1 MVGWLGR
8 RVSAVAAAAVLALAP
23 GAGQTE
29 SLTDALILAYQHS
42 QLLEQN
48 RALLRA
54 TDEDVATAIAALRP
68 TISFVASSNFSV
80 THSSSPTAAAFA
92 QNLSTSA
99 QLTYE
104 ITIFDFGRNRLAV
117 EAAKETVLA
126 TRAALVDIEQ
136 QVLYS
141 AVQAYLNVLS
151 AFETVSV
158 RQNNVRVIT
167 EELRAARDRFEV
179 GEVTRTDVSIA
190 EARLAGAR
198 AQLASAQGDLMIAR
212 EAYKAAVGRYP
223 GTLFRP
229 PSPPMTVNT
238 EAAAKAVAERG
249 HPRIVQAQHQVTT
262 AELNVGRAE
271 AAMKPRLSG
280 SLSTGVSSADRL
292 DTFGSASSSLTLGGG
307 VSLTAPIY
315 QGGALSASLRR
326 AIAQRD
332 SARAGLLQTTI
343 QVSQNVGN
351 AWAQLA
357 VAQASLQSSVQ
368 QVRAAQLAYDGVR
381 EEARLGARTTLDVLD
396 AEQELLD
403 AKVSAITA
411 ETSRYIAVYGVL
423 SAMGLLTVEHLGLG
437 IPTYDPAAYY
447 NTVKD
452 APVRYVS
459 PQGEKLDRVL
469 ERLFKDE

>member
-8 RVSAVAAAAVLALAP
+8 RFSAVVLAATVALAP
-23 GAGQTE
+23 CAGQSE
-29 SLTDALILAYQHS
+29 SLTDALILAYKHS

-68 TISFVASSNFSV
+68 TINFVASSNFSV
-80 THSSSPTAAAFA
+80 THSASPTAPAFA

-104 ITIFDFGRNRLAV
+104 ITIFDFGRSRLAV

-126 TRAALVDIEQ
+126 TRAALVDLEQ
-136 QVLYS
+136 QVLFS

-249 HPRIVQAQHQVTT
+249 HPRILQAQHQVTT
-262 AELNVGRAE
+262 AELNVARAE

-280 SLSTGVSSADRL
+280 SLSTGVTSSDRL
-292 DTFGSASSSLTLGGG
+292 DTFGSASSSLTLGAG
-307 VSLTAPIY
+307 VSLSAPIY

-332 SARAGLLQTTI
+332 AARAGLLQTML

-437 IPTYDPAAYY
+437 IATYDPAAYY
-447 NTVKD
+447 ETVKD
-452 APVRYVS
+452 APVRHVS

>member
-8 RVSAVAAAAVLALAP
+8 RFSAVALAATVALAP
-23 GAGQTE
+23 GVVRSE
-29 SLTDALILAYQHS
+29 SLTDALILAYKHS

-54 TDEDVATAIAALRP
+54 TDEDVASAIAALRP
-68 TISFVASSNFSV
+68 TINFVASSNFSV
-80 THSSSPTAAAFA
+80 THSASPTAAAFA

-104 ITIFDFGRNRLAV
+104 ITIFDFGRSRLAV

-126 TRAALVDIEQ
+126 TRAALVDLEQ
-136 QVLYS
+136 QVLFS
-141 AVQAYLNVLS
+141 AVQAYMNVLS

-198 AQLASAQGDLMIAR
+198 AQLAAAQGDLMIAR

-249 HPRIVQAQHQVTT
+249 HPRILQAQHQVST
-262 AELNVGRAE
+262 AELNIARAE

-280 SLSTGVSSADRL
+280 SLSTGVTSSDRL
-292 DTFGSASSSLTLGGG
+292 DTFGSASSSLTLGAG
-307 VSLTAPIY
+307 VSLSAPIY

-332 SARAGLLQTTI
+332 AARAGLLQTML

-423 SAMGLLTVEHLGLG
+423 SAMGLLTVEHLRLG

-447 NTVKD
+447 ETVKD
-452 APVRYVS
+452 APVRHVS
-459 PQGEKLDRVL
+459 PQGERLDRVL

>member
-8 RVSAVAAAAVLALAP
+8 RFSAVVLAATVALAP
-23 GAGQTE
+23 GAGQSE
-29 SLTDALILAYQHS
+29 SLTDALILAYKHS

-68 TISFVASSNFSV
+68 TINFVASSNFSV
-80 THSSSPTAAAFA
+80 THSASPTAPAFA

-104 ITIFDFGRNRLAV
+104 ITIFDFGRSRLAV

-126 TRAALVDIEQ
+126 TRAALVDLEQ
-136 QVLYS
+136 QVLFS

-249 HPRIVQAQHQVTT
+249 HPRILQAQHQVTT
-262 AELNVGRAE
+262 AELNVARAE

-280 SLSTGVSSADRL
+280 SLSTGVTSSDRL
-292 DTFGSASSSLTLGGG
+292 DTFGSASSSLTLGAG
-307 VSLTAPIY
+307 VSLSAPIY

-332 SARAGLLQTTI
+332 AARAGLLQTML

-437 IPTYDPAAYY
+437 IATYDPAAYY
-447 NTVKD
+447 ETVKD
-452 APVRYVS
+452 APVRHVS